1 MRRRVEKGIFEQT
14 IDGKKGYL
22 VKVDKRVGNQRL
34 FRQCRASGILEARRL
49 REALADELNA
59 AVKEGPSKT
68 FEQYLPHYLEYLE
81 RKLSPSSLYRQRSV
95 ITAHFLPRL
104 KDDRLTALTTQRLQ
118 VMLDEIGADKS
129 TQTRKHLHAYLSGIF
144 RRALTEG
151 EISTNPCD
159 LIERPKVTRKD
170 PLVLN
175 LNQATTLLQ
184 YVSAHLPEM
193 FPHVAMALF
202 TLARAGELRA
212 LTWADVDL
220 QNKVLRI
227 SKTLDPHTGLKLTT
241 KNTRS
246 RLVPINSDL
255 ENILIGLK
263 ESNCSAPTDPVL
275 PYWREFN
282 SNEQGKPLKIV
293 CQSLGIP
300 PIRFHDLRATG
311 ITLLL
316 AQGVPLPAVMKI
328 AGHERLTSTQIY
340 LRLSGIEVENQTDK
354 LNLLK
359 LSKEAKC

>member
-1 MRRRVEKGIFEQT
+1 MKKRVEKGIFEQRV
-14 IDGKKGYL
+14 DGKKTYL
-22 VKVDKRVGNQRL
+22 VKVDKRIGKRRFFKQAH
-34 FRQCRASGILEARRL
+34 ASGILEARRL
-49 REALADELNA
+49 RESLADELNA
-59 AVKEGPSKT
+59 SIKDGASKT
-68 FEQYLPHYLEYLE
+68 FEEYLPHYLKYLE

-104 KDDRLTALTTQRLQ
+104 KNERLTSLTSQRLQ
-118 VMLDEIGADKS
+118 VILDEVGADKS
-129 TQTRKHLHAYLSGIF
+129 TQTKKHLHAYLSGIF

-151 EISTNPCD
+151 EVSSNPCD
-159 LIERPKVTRKD
+159 LIERTRVTRKD

-175 LNQATTLLQ
+175 FSQATALLH
-184 YVSAHLPEM
+184 YVKEHLPEM

-212 LTWADVDL
+212 LTWGDIDL
-220 QNKVLRI
+220 DNRVLRI

-241 KNTRS
+241 KSDRS

-255 ENILIGLK
+255 SEILTDLK
-263 ESNCSAPTDPVL
+263 KSTCSAPTDSVL

-293 CQSLGIP
+293 CKSLGLP

-316 AQGVPLPAVMKI
+316 AQGVPLPVVMKI

-340 LRLSGIEVENQTDK
+340 LRLSGIEVENQTEK

-359 LSKEAKC
+359 LSR